1 VPKYAAKQSTMLS
14 LLGSLQLSAQ
24 HEVLLLLVV
33 LPVAYFLVDCVIVIS
48 AALLLVKLE
57 VFHEHLRNLRN
68 H

>member
-1 VPKYAAKQSTMLS
+1 MLS

-33 LPVAYFLVDCVIVIS
+33 LPISYILADCVIVIL
-48 AALLLVKLE
+48 AAFLLVKLE
-57 VFHEHLRNLRN
+57 VFHEHLRNPRN